1 MVGGS
6 AFQPLKSGK
15 KADAASFR
23 ERVPIPALPGKAR
36 LSSTGNEQHQE

>member
-23 ERVPIPALPGKAR
+23 ERVPNTGVARKAR
-36 LSSTGNEQHQE
+36 LSSTGN